1 MIKVSKN
8 SCFEIIGSRHTL
20 NIIVIC
26 KTFVATEPSYR
37 TYCGV
42 YPLSPDFKAFSLSI
56 SLSEVRAKRKKE
68 GIMKEQDYM
77 YYLIFSMFPT

>member
-8 SCFEIIGSRHTL
+8 ICFEIIGSRHTL

-26 KTFVATEPSYR
+26 KTFVETEPSYR

-56 SLSEVRAKRKKE
+56 SLSEVRAKRKEE
-68 GIMKEQDYM
+68 GIMKEQDHM